1 MQKNLF
7 SVISALLFIFT
18 SAHAQQLQWGP
29 TPKVDKGQYKYLI
42 DRKDGVTYML
52 MSNYDL
58 ESDVYEGSYGNK
70 NAIMSS
76 RLSLSLVKF
85 NKDLEAEDPVDIKYR
100 TKVDNLSSCF
110 IQNNKIELVYL
121 SGMSKNKKLQVDEF
135 DLDGKYLE
143 SKTLEEQG
151 NKPAKT
157 YMLWTYV
164 SPNHDYLMVQ
174 LKDKLTLLDRN
185 FNKVWEVK
193 GETKDL
199 SQVYVLDDGTV
210 VSYWTKGEERATIKR
225 FDPDGNSEDMSIIN
239 DDLGEM
245 KVDTASGKVYLVSL
259 GGETDDLSKHTHFFS
274 SSQSGKIFY
283 ATSYRVTSYDLAEM
297 KKIKTYAGEFNLG
310 MLEQEQENEKKK
322 KKDKV
327 PEGIPSL
334 NVLDV
339 HTTENGDPIVT
350 FYQLSIIQEIHSS
363 QNGSSTTYIYGFGD
377 IINVELKGT
386 SSRDP
391 QTLIT
396 RSFTRQSQLE
406 MLGEVASFYRDNKLY
421 IVFNSKTDIET
432 YTYSSSLKQLDHV
445 AENTNKDHA
454 VYLDIKH
461 PFPDGNKVLFLG
473 KSGKKV
479 VTATLTL

>member
-7 SVISALLFIFT
+7 NAICALLFIF
-18 SAHAQQLQWGP
+18 SAQAQQLQWGP

-42 DRKDGVTYML
+42 DRKDGYTYML

-70 NAIMSS
+70 DAYMSS
-76 RLSLSLVKF
+76 RLSLNLVKF
-85 NKDLEAEDPVDIKYR
+85 NKDFEAEDPVEIKYR
-100 TKVDNLSSCF
+100 TKVDELSSCF
-110 IQNNKIELVYL
+110 IHDNKIELVYI
-121 SGMSKNKKLQVDEF
+121 SGISKNKKLQVDEF

-157 YMLWTYV
+157 YTLWTYS
-164 SPNHDYLMVQ
+164 SPNHDYLLVQ
-174 LKDKLTLLDRN
+174 LKDELRLLDRN
-185 FNKVWEVK
+185 FDKVWEIK
-193 GETKDL
+193 GETKNM
-199 SQVYVLDDGTV
+199 SQVYLLNDGTV
-210 VSYWTKGEERATIKR
+210 VSYWSKGEDKATVKR

-259 GGETDDLSKHTHFFS
+259 GGETDDLAKHARFFS
-274 SSQSGKIFY
+274 SSQSGKVFY
-283 ATSYRVTSYDLAEM
+283 AQSYRVTAYDLAEM
-297 KKIKTYAGEFNLG
+297 KKIRSYTGEFDLG
-310 MLEQEQENEKKK
+310 MFEQAHETKK

-334 NVLDV
+334 EVQDV

-350 FYQLSIIQEIHSS
+350 FYQLSIVQEIHTG
-363 QNGSSTTYIYGFGD
+363 NYGSSTTYMYGFGD

-386 SSRDP
+386 GSRDP

-396 RSFTRQSQLE
+396 RTFLRQSQLE
-406 MLGEVASFYRDNKLY
+406 MLGEVASFYRDGKLY

-445 AENTNKDHA
+445 AENTNQGHA

-479 VTATLTL
+479 VTATLTI